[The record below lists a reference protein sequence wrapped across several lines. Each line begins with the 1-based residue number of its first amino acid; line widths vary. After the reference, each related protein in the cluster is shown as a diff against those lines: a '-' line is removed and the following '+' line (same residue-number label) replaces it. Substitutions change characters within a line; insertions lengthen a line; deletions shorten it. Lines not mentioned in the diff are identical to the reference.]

1 MVWLRIAVALFCAIA
16 LHSTARAQSGFPS
29 RSLTLVVP
37 FSAGS
42 VADVVARL
50 IADRMSESLKQQVLI
65 ENRPGAG
72 SIVASRAVA
81 TAPPDGY
88 TMLWVGNHHAIGRAL
103 FKSLPFDILTEF
115 KPISTVSFF
124 DVLIITKQE
133 SPLRTIGDLVKAA
146 QANPGKLNVATSP
159 VGSTQNLSAELLKSV
174 AKIDF
179 KIVPFRTTSDQ
190 ITAVLRGDVD
200 FAFDNFASTEGL
212 IADRQVHVIASTGPR
227 RTGYLPDV
235 PTVLESGLN
244 YEVVTWTGL
253 AVPAATPSD
262 IVDILNKAVNEG
274 VPVIEGK
281 GTGKK
286 IGQEIRASTPEAVTE
301 RLTGD
306 IKKWSAVIE
315 AAGIPK
321 Q

>member
-1 MVWLRIAVALFCAIA
+1 MAWLHISLALFCALA
-16 LHSTARAQSGFPS
+16 LPSTVHAQSGFPN

-50 IADRMSESLKQQVLI
+50 IADRMSDSLKQQVLI

-81 TAPPDGY
+81 TASPDGY
-88 TMLWVGNHHAIGRAL
+88 TMLWVGNHHAIGKSQ
-103 FKSLPFDILTEF
+103 FKSLPFDILTDF

-124 DVLIITKQE
+124 EVLIVTRRD
-133 SPLRTIGDLVKAA
+133 SPLRTIDDLVKTA
-146 QANPGKLNVATSP
+146 QANPGKLNAATSP

-179 KIVPFRTTSDQ
+179 KIVPFRTTADQ

-200 FAFDNFASTEGL
+200 FAFDNYTSTEGL
-212 IADRQVHVIASTGPR
+212 IADRQLHVIASTGPR
-227 RTGYLPDV
+227 RTSYLPDV
-235 PTVLESGLN
+235 PTVIESGLN
-244 YEVVTWTGL
+244 YEVVTWTGI
-253 AVPAATPSD
+253 AVPAATPPD
-262 IVDILNKAVNEG
+262 IVDILNKAVNDG
-274 VPVIEGK
+274 VPVIESK
-281 GTGKK
+281 GAGKK
-286 IGQEIRASTPEAVTE
+286 IGQEMRASRPEAVTQ
-301 RLTGD
+301 RLVDD
-306 IKKWSAVIE
+306 IAKWSAVIE